1 MDRSF
6 AVDMLGAIVGAIA
19 GASIARALGA
29 EDHVVTAAIAGSF
42 LGGGL
47 ATSIR
52 RGRSPRDY
60 PPR

>member
-19 GASIARALGA
+19 GATIARALGA
-29 EDHVVTAAIAGSF
+29 EDQIVIAALAGSF

-52 RGRSPRDY
+52 RGGEFPR
-60 PPR
+60 R